1 VKEFEILDVR
11 GLLSDAIEITRT
23 RWQNE
28 ARLRGLEYQVDLDA
42 AIGQQTYGSAS
53 ELREVFVNLI
63 VNAVDAMPSGGKLSI
78 SCEQQGERL
87 RLQFADSGV
96 GMPEDM
102 CQKIFEPFFTTK
114 GAHGTGLGLSVSYSI
129 IERHEG
135 SISVKSEPGQG
146 TVFTI
151 YLPACAITS
160 FEVSPS
166 LNPVEAMP
174 LSILVIDDEPSVRE
188 TLADMLEILNH
199 KVVKAESGHEA
210 LQKLAVTEFD
220 LVFTDL
226 AMPEMDGWETA
237 REIRK
242 RSPEMSIVLVTGYG
256 PGTEPPAGEGHLVNG
271 IIGKPFDFDQ
281 VSQTIAQVIE
291 QKTFEKVSA

>member
-1 VKEFEILDVR
+1 MLEVR

-28 ARLRGLEYQVDLDA
+28 ARLRGLDYEVDLDA
-42 AIGQQTYGSAS
+42 PLGQYTYGSAS

-63 VNAVDAMPSGGKLSI
+63 VNAVDAMPGGGKLSI
-78 SCEQQGERL
+78 SCEHLGDKL

-146 TVFTI
+146 TIFTI
-151 YLPACAITS
+151 HLPASAMTS
-160 FEVSPS
+160 HEESLSPD
-166 LNPVEAMP
+166 PVEGLP

-188 TLADMLEILNH
+188 TLADMLAILNH
-199 KVVKAESGHEA
+199 KVVMAESGHEA
-210 LQKLAVTEFD
+210 LLKLAVAEFD

-242 RSPEMSIVLVTGYG
+242 VSPEMSIVLVTGYG
-256 PGTEPPAGEGHLVNG
+256 PGTEPPAGESHLVNG

-281 VSQTIAQVIE
+281 VSQTIAQMVE
-291 QKTFEKVSA
+291 QGTLEKVSA